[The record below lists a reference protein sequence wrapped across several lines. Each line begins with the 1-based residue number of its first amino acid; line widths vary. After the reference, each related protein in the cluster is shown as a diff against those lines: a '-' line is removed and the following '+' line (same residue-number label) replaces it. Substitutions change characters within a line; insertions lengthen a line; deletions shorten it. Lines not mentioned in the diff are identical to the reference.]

1 MRAHHWRHELISQAL
16 GGDYL
21 TLLVSQLSLTE
32 SLLNLYASEDS
43 RNRQATEP
51 HTLNDNHRGGEPTP
65 DEHSL
70 CSVTLTLH
78 ILEGEDPLAHAS
90 STPALQLTGEGVG
103 FIDASFEALVSY
115 FEGEYPSLRSIRFAS
130 FEVRGELED
139 TTHAGADALCRA
151 RLIIE
156 NSERAPF
163 EFEASQPSMA
173 SVSLDVVV
181 HALEHFINAERAFIR
196 IYRALEDAKARGRHD
211 LIESYTSQLS
221 ELVKTTSYTESIAQL
236 RSQMNI

>member
-1 MRAHHWRHELISQAL
+1 MRAHHWRNQLISQAL

-21 TLLVSQLSLTE
+21 TLSVSKISLTE
-32 SLLNLYASEDS
+32 SLLAEFLTDIEGHLPESGS
-43 RNRQATEP
+43 RDQDDLDRNEP
-51 HTLNDNHRGGEPTP
+51 SPCTVE
-65 DEHSL
+65 
-70 CSVTLTLH
+70 LTLH
-78 ILEGEDPLAHAS
+78 ILQGEADDLKMTQA
-90 STPALQLTGEGVG
+90 PAFNLRGEGVG
-103 FIDASFEALVSY
+103 FIDASFEALVTY

-130 FEVRGELED
+130 FEVKGELD
-139 TTHAGADALCRA
+139 DASRAGADALCSA

-181 HALEHFINAERAFIR
+181 QALEHFINAERAFIR
-196 IYRALEDAKARGRHD
+196 IYRALDDAKGRGRHD

-236 RSQMNI
+236 RSQVNI

>member
-1 MRAHHWRHELISQAL
+1 MRAHHWRNELISEAL

-21 TLLVSQLSLTE
+21 TLLVSKISLTE
-32 SLLNLYASEDS
+32 SLLTEYEINTTSAHDDRSVQDAQISELSDQSLCTVELNL
-43 RNRQATEP
+43 
-51 HTLNDNHRGGEPTP
+51 HTLQGEA
-65 DEHSL
+65 DQS
-70 CSVTLTLH
+70 SMSQ
-78 ILEGEDPLAHAS
+78 AS
-90 STPALQLTGEGVG
+90 ALKLRGEGVG
-103 FIDASFEALVSY
+103 FIDASFEALVTC

-139 TTHAGADALCRA
+139 TPSAGADALCRA

-181 HALEHFINAERAFIR
+181 QALEHFINAERAFVR
-196 IYRALEDAKARGRHD
+196 IYRALEDAKSRGRHD

-236 RSQMNI
+236 RSRVNI

>member
-1 MRAHHWRHELISQAL
+1 MRAHHWRNEIISKAL

-21 TLLVSQLSLTE
+21 TLSVSKISLTE
-32 SLLNLYASEDS
+32 SLLAEFLTDIEGRSPEPSLLHQDES
-43 RNRQATEP
+43 DRNEQSPCIVE
-51 HTLNDNHRGGEPTP
+51 
-65 DEHSL
+65 
-70 CSVTLTLH
+70 LTLH
-78 ILEGEDPLAHAS
+78 ILQGDVDHLEMMQAPTFNLR
-90 STPALQLTGEGVG
+90 GEGVG
-103 FIDASFEALVSY
+103 FIDASFEALVTY

-130 FEVRGELED
+130 FEVKGELED
-139 TTHAGADALCRA
+139 EQRAGADALCSA

-181 HALEHFINAERAFIR
+181 QALEHFINAERAFIR
-196 IYRALEDAKARGRHD
+196 IYRALEDAKGRGRHD

-236 RSQMNI
+236 RSQFNI